1 MSFIF
6 LIFIYFYFIIIII
19 SLLFCLPLFTTDCL
33 PQGFV
38 AIRESPNGK
47 KSVNLWRLTDEAIKK
62 GIQSTTRYR
71 KQANQ
76 KKDLGSEPPA
86 PQRQRSGAKGG
97 KVTKI
102 TTKFRGPS
110 NADEL
115 LPAQS
120 RSQSCSAV
128 PSVAARQRHRQRQRQ
143 QLRQRQLE
151 HEQEQEQREEPER
164 EPEQEQQPKQESE
177 EEDELLLPPN
187 ELYSERYVPCP
198 TMAMPAFPEP
208 DPAASIKGFDFNLSN
223 VDDGCTDASWD
234 PPVFSS
240 MGGGSECLS
249 LDLGLCSGMYQ
260 PPNGLPNGLSHY
272 SGWLTPEISTDLP
285 LGV

>member
-1 MSFIF
+1 M
-6 LIFIYFYFIIIII
+6 
-19 SLLFCLPLFTTDCL
+19 
-33 PQGFV
+33 

-120 RSQSCSAV
+120 RSQSRSAV

-143 QLRQRQLE
+143 RQQLRQRQQ
-151 HEQEQEQREEPER
+151 EQEQEQREEPEP
-164 EPEQEQQPKQESE
+164 EPEQEQEQQPKQENEE

-198 TMAMPAFPEP
+198 TTAMPAFPEP
-208 DPAASIKGFDFNLSN
+208 DPAASIEGFDFNLSN
-223 VDDGCTDASWD
+223 VDDCTDASWD

-260 PPNGLPNGLSHY
+260 PPPNGLPNGLPHY

>member
-1 MSFIF
+1 M
-6 LIFIYFYFIIIII
+6 
-19 SLLFCLPLFTTDCL
+19 
-33 PQGFV
+33 

-76 KKDLGSEPPA
+76 KKDLGSEPPT

-102 TTKFRGPS
+102 TTKFRSS
-110 NADEL
+110 NADE

-120 RSQSCSAV
+120 RSQSRSVV

-143 QLRQRQLE
+143 QLRQRQ
-151 HEQEQEQREEPER
+151 QEQEQQEEQRQRGEPE
-164 EPEQEQQPKQESE
+164 PAQEQEQQPKQENE
-177 EEDELLLPPN
+177 EEDELLPPN
-187 ELYSERYVPCP
+187 ELYSERYVSCP
-198 TMAMPAFPEP
+198 TTAMPAFPEP
-208 DPAASIKGFDFNLSN
+208 DPAASIEGFDFNLSN
-223 VDDGCTDASWD
+223 VDGCTDTPWD
-234 PPVFSS
+234 APVFSR

-249 LDLGLCSGMYQ
+249 LDLGLCSAIYQ
-260 PPNGLPNGLSHY
+260 PPNGLPNGLPNY
-272 SGWLTPEISTDLP
+272 SGWLTPEISADLP
-285 LGV
+285 FGV

>member
-1 MSFIF
+1 M
-6 LIFIYFYFIIIII
+6 
-19 SLLFCLPLFTTDCL
+19 
-33 PQGFV
+33 

-76 KKDLGSEPPA
+76 KKDLGSGPPT

-102 TTKFRGPS
+102 TTKFRPS
-110 NADEL
+110 NADE

-120 RSQSCSAV
+120 RSQSRSVV
-128 PSVAARQRHRQRQRQ
+128 PSVAARQRYRQRQRQ
-143 QLRQRQLE
+143 QLRQRQ
-151 HEQEQEQREEPER
+151 QEQEQQEEQRGEPE
-164 EPEQEQQPKQESE
+164 PAQEQEQQPKQEN
-177 EEDELLLPPN
+177 EEDELLPPN
-187 ELYSERYVPCP
+187 ELYSERYVSCP
-198 TMAMPAFPEP
+198 TTAMPAFPEP
-208 DPAASIKGFDFNLSN
+208 DLAASIEGFDFKLNN
-223 VDDGCTDASWD
+223 VDGSTDAPWD
-234 PPVFSS
+234 PPVFSR

-249 LDLGLCSGMYQ
+249 LDLGLRSGMYQ
-260 PPNGLPNGLSHY
+260 SPNGLPNGLPNY
-272 SGWLTPEISTDLP
+272 SGWLAPKISTDLP